1 MAADCCFQ
9 WEREG
14 GGVGVGIFRVRK
26 LRLAYF
32 SFYTPFFLSGFKP
45 FSNIGSS
52 SVTWFQ
58 FLKPNRTESVT

>member
-9 WEREG
+9 WERRWG
-14 GGVGVGIFRVRK
+14 GIFRVRK

-32 SFYTPFFLSGFKP
+32 SIYNPFFLSGFKP

-58 FLKPNRTESVT
+58 FLKPKLNRTESVDF